1 MTRVLN
7 LFNLLIVYSR
17 EPCCNMLN
25 VALLEFAIFAN
36 VSRMFI
42 FDNCLRTSLW
52 QENATFL

>member
-36 VSRMFI
+36 VSRIFI
-42 FDNCLRTSLW
+42 FEVCLRTSIS
-52 QENATFL
+52 QEK